1 MPNPSGNMDSLLIP
15 NKIDYSLLT
24 VSIDYVEIV
33 IIKTTALS
41 VYVWDD
47 TLAIGRLL

>member
-15 NKIDYSLLT
+15 NETDYLLLT
-24 VSIDYVEIV
+24 VSIDYVELV
-33 IIKTTALS
+33 IIKTTAPS